1 MFVGIEPCLEIV
13 RCDDKILSHRVELF
27 LDVEVLLLV
36 VLNLLG
42 SEVLGEDVVL
52 VKFTGPSGF
61 HLRTQN
67 LLATFLVLK
76 IFKVLNLASWQRI
89 HVLRNSILAR

>member
-1 MFVGIEPCLEIV
+1 MFVGIEPYLEIG
-13 RCDDKILSHRVELF
+13 RCDNKILCHRVELF

-36 VLNLLG
+36 VLDLLG
-42 SEVLGEDVVL
+42 GEVLGEDVVL

-61 HLRTQN
+61 HLRTQY

-89 HVLRNSILAR
+89 HVFRNSILAR

>member
-1 MFVGIEPCLEIV
+1 MFVSIEPFLEII
-13 RCDDKILSHRVELF
+13 RCDDKILGHRVELF

-36 VLNLLG
+36 VLDLLG

-52 VKFTGPSGF
+52 VRLTGPSGF
-61 HLRTQN
+61 HLRTQY

-89 HVLRNSILAR
+89 HLLRNSILAR